1 MRAILM
7 KYKIALVALVAASSL
22 FAQPLLAEEAAPA
35 AGDLEVVK
43 ASSLDE
49 LLDNVEQR
57 RVVESREHTARERK
71 FAAEKANQAKMLQDA
86 KAERRREQRR
96 SDRLERRSKR
106 MKFVLA
112 TSKSS

>member
-1 MRAILM
+1 MRTMLM
-7 KYKIALVALVAASSL
+7 KYKIALVALFTL
-22 FAQPLLAEEAAPA
+22 FAQPLVAEEAAPA

-57 RVVESREHTARERK
+57 RVVESREHTARERR

-86 KAERRREQRR
+86 KDERRREQ
-96 SDRLERRSKR
+96 L
-106 MKFVLA
+106 
-112 TSKSS
+112 